1 MLVSVFEMLART
13 PTVKPDKKKQKYVYI
28 SIETKKKKKKK
39 KKKKNI
45 YFSDQVDV
53 VSIIRTGSKDV
64 ASEKP

>member
-39 KKKKNI
+39 KKKNN
-45 YFSDQVDV
+45 FSDQVDV

>member
-28 SIETKKKKKKK
+28 SI
-39 KKKKNI
+39 KKKNI
-45 YFSDQVDV
+45 YFSDQVGV
-53 VSIIRTGSKDV
+53 VSIIGTGSKDV

>member
-39 KKKKNI
+39 KKKNKN
-45 YFSDQVDV
+45 FSFMGFV
-53 VSIIRTGSKDV
+53 VSLIITG
-64 ASEKP
+64 